1 MRGLWFKRWL
11 LGRPLAT
18 AQASQERLSK
28 PIALAVFASDPLSS
42 VAYATEEILL
52 VLVLAG
58 TAAVQASIGIS
69 VAILLLLAI
78 LTASYRQIIF
88 AYPSGGGAYTVSK
101 ANLGVPASLTAGAAL
116 LIDYVLTVAVSVS
129 AGVAAVTSA
138 LPDLQEHRVSLGLL
152 AIALVTYG
160 NLRGAR
166 ESGRLFA
173 VPTYLFITS
182 LGLLF
187 IVGFAQVFLQ
197 GPGPRGTAV
206 SVEALPTLEEAT
218 LWLLLRAFS
227 SGCTALTGLEVI
239 SNGVSAFRKPSA
251 ENAAVTM
258 IWMAAILGGLFM
270 GITALSSIFGLVP
283 RPDET
288 LVSQIG
294 RAVFG
299 EGVLY
304 YFLQAA
310 TMAILLLAA
319 NSSFAGFPRL
329 ASLLAQDDF
338 LPRQM
343 TGLGDKLVFSNGI
356 LVLGTSAA
364 VLLALFGGD
373 THALIPLYAIGVFLS
388 FTLSQAGMVA
398 FWRRRWNQKPG
409 WQKSLAINAIGC
421 LTTGLATAV
430 IAVTKFQHGAWAVII
445 LLPLL
450 IMMFRAIQ
458 RHYTLADWAVSLDQY
473 SRPRE
478 AKRNVFLMPFGGVNR
493 TVILALDY
501 VLDTMGTHDLRGIFV
516 DTDPARTAEVKA
528 QWDKWGRGVPLIIL
542 PSPFRSVLAPL
553 LGYIEEVRQQNLGA
567 WITVV
572 LPEVV
577 PGHWWQTLLHNQRA
591 LLIKGALLFK
601 YNVVVLDVPY
611 RLD

>member
-1 MRGLWFKRWL
+1 MWFKRWL
-11 LGRPLAT
+11 LGRPLTT
-18 AQASQERLSK
+18 AQAPEERLSK
-28 PIALAVFASDPLSS
+28 PIALAVFSSDALSS

-58 TAAVQASIGIS
+58 TAAVHASLGIS
-69 VAILLLLAI
+69 LAILLLLAI

-138 LPDLQEHRVSLGLL
+138 LPDLGEYRVSLGLL
-152 AIALVTYG
+152 AIALLTFG

-166 ESGRLFA
+166 ESGKLFA
-173 VPTYLFITS
+173 VPTYLFIAS
-182 LGLLF
+182 LGVLF
-187 IVGFAQVFLQ
+187 IVGGSQVLLH
-197 GPGPRGTAV
+197 GPGAQATAPP
-206 SVEALPTLEEAT
+206 SQALQAIEEAS

-251 ENAAVTM
+251 ENAAATM
-258 IWMAAILGGLFM
+258 IWMAVILGSLFI
-270 GITALSSIFGLVP
+270 GITVLSSAFGLLP

-294 RAVFG
+294 HVVFG

-310 TMAILLLAA
+310 TMAILILAA

-329 ASLLAQDDF
+329 ASLLAQDDY

-356 LVLGTSAA
+356 VLLGTSAA

-388 FTLSQAGMVA
+388 FTLSQAGMVV
-398 FWRRRWNQKPG
+398 FWRRRWNQKLG
-409 WQKSLAINAIGC
+409 WQKALAINAIGC
-421 LTTGLATAV
+421 LTTGLATVV

-450 IMMFRAIQ
+450 IMMFRAIR
-458 RHYTLADWAVSLDQY
+458 RHYTIADWAVSLDQY
-473 SRPRE
+473 SRPRDP
-478 AKRNVFLMPFGGVNR
+478 KRNVFLMPIGGVNR

-501 VLDTMGTHDLRGIFV
+501 VLDTMCTHDLRVIFV
-516 DTDPARTAEVKA
+516 DTDPARTTEVKA
-528 QWDKWGRGVPLIIL
+528 QWEKWGRGVPLIIL

-577 PGHWWQTLLHNQRA
+577 PGRWWQTLLHNQRA
-591 LLIKGALLFK
+591 LLIKGAMLFK
-601 YNVVVLDVPY
+601 YNVVVLDIPY